1 MRLIFITAI
10 ISCLSVSL
18 LFSQERISA
27 GNLKLE
33 EVVRIQ
39 SLSQEELFQ
48 KAKSWILETLKPS
61 DNLVYIDAGNQ
72 RMVATM
78 NRLLDDRN
86 TSVSYKITLAF
97 KDGRYKYTIDR
108 LFYTYVQNWFNTGAI
123 DVAIPLESMKFTD
136 RKKAKI
142 YNQINRELRP
152 FVTAMKQSMTTPV
165 VATDW

>member
-33 EVVRIQ
+33 EVVRVQ
-39 SLSQEELFQ
+39 SLSQEQLFL

-61 DNLVYIDAGNQ
+61 DNLVYIDAENH
-72 RMVATM
+72 RMVATI
-78 NRLLDDRN
+78 NQLLEDRN
-86 TSVSYKITLAF
+86 TSVSYKVTLAF

-108 LFYTYVQNWFNTGAI
+108 LIYTYVQNWFNMGA
-123 DVAIPLESMKFTD
+123 VKVSIPLESMKFSE

-152 FVTAMKQSMTTPV
+152 FVTTMMQSIKNPGKI
-165 VATDW
+165 ADW